1 MSEQDLANG
10 RPIPA
15 PSSPLD
21 AIGRGFASPKLGAM
35 LTIAAA
41 IALGAGLIVWTLQP
55 EYVPVGE
62 NLNRTDS
69 LEIVEALGSAGVDYR
84 IDPGTGLVLVPRRDL
99 ARVQLDLAATGLGD
113 RPGVGIEL
121 LREDQALGTSHF
133 TETARYQHA
142 LETELARTI
151 SSLRNVES
159 ARVHLALPK
168 QSVFV
173 RERGTASASVTIKAR
188 TGRTI
193 EDEQV
198 DAVVNLVAASIPYL
212 ETSQVAVVDQWGRLL
227 SSSEESVDGA
237 TREHYEYARRLE
249 RLYSERI
256 EAVLAPMIGAERVR
270 AIVTAEVDFSLSE
283 RTEEAF
289 EPDPDQLRSEQTER
303 TISDDAAAIGVPG
316 ALTNQPPEEGFIA
329 EEAAADEAGTLL
341 DRSSSTIRNFELDKT
356 ITHVRQ
362 SPGGVL
368 RVSAAVVVDDRTSTD
383 AEGNVVR
390 TPIGEEELA
399 QYTALARE
407 AIGFSEARGDSVT
420 VFNRAFQ
427 PPEELPEVEPLPLWE
442 KDWFWTMVRQSLI
455 GLAVLAL
462 VLMVLRPAVKRLDP
476 PRAAGSLARLD
487 SSDEESDEERD
498 RMKALGHGDG
508 EKGKGG
514 TAALPSSIGRG
525 GAALDNPPVVYGD
538 ILNMARAMAA
548 EDPRRVAKVVKDWVG
563 ES

>member
-1 MSEQDLANG
+1 MSSE
-10 RPIPA
+10 RPEDSTTGTDIA
-15 PSSPLD
+15 LN
-21 AIGRGFASPKLGAM
+21 AQLRLFAAGLL

-69 LEIVEALGSAGVDYR
+69 LEIIEALGSAGVDYR
-84 IDPGTGLVLVPRRDL
+84 VDPGTGLVLVPRGDL

-121 LREDQALGTSHF
+121 LGEDQALGTSHF

-193 EDEQV
+193 EEEQV

-227 SSSEESVDGA
+227 SSSEESVEGA
-237 TREHYEYARRLE
+237 TREHYDYARRLE

-256 EAVLAPMIGAERVR
+256 EAVIAPMIGAERVR

-289 EPDPDQLRSEQTER
+289 APDPAQLRSEQTESR
-303 TISDDAAAIGVPG
+303 VSDDAAAVGVPG

-329 EEAAADEAGTLL
+329 EEAEAGGAAATGGRL

-390 TPIGEEELA
+390 TPLGEEELA

-427 PPEELPEVEPLPLWE
+427 PPEELPVVEPLPLWE

-476 PRAAGSLARLD
+476 PRATGSLAEPPMIIPR
-487 SSDEESDEERD
+487 ES
-498 RMKALGHGDG
+498 
-508 EKGKGG
+508 
-514 TAALPSSIGRG
+514 
-525 GAALDNPPVVYGD
+525 
-538 ILNMARAMAA
+538 
-548 EDPRRVAKVVKDWVG
+548 
-563 ES
+563 